1 MQCILGKINFRKDFY
16 MQPICTSSLQNFIMQ
31 KSGCYMMTPL
41 LSHSTC
47 SISITRDSVKHN
59 LIKHIDVDVYYTPAQ
74 VQSGVIALQYV
85 PSEL

>member
-1 MQCILGKINFRKDFY
+1 
-16 MQPICTSSLQNFIMQ
+16 
-31 KSGCYMMTPL
+31 MMTPL